1 MTGVLIV
8 APQAISLVSVGGTD
22 PANLLTPSPKEV
34 WTAPSTAAQAIDI
47 DMGAAVSIDSF
58 FLGHSNAAAAAT
70 WTISSATGLGTGLTT
85 IKASGAMRAADSIG
99 PSHHAFHRLAAP
111 VTSRY
116 FRLAVT
122 QSGATPLYAGTLVLG
137 KVFEKYREL
146 GGGRQLVDT
155 GVRQGQS
162 DGGYGTGTGVTKAQF
177 NFSFIDLT
185 DAEVAQLWAI
195 AKAIGL
201 RKPCLVVEDAALASG
216 QNEAIH
222 YGVFERFEPYARQ
235 EANSTRWAFSH
246 EEWA

>member
-1 MTGVLIV
+1 MTGVLII
-8 APQAISLVSVGGTD
+8 APQAITQVSVGGTD
-22 PANLLTPSPKEV
+22 PANLLTASPKEV
-34 WTAPSTAAQAIDI
+34 WTALSTAAQAIDI
-47 DMGAAVSIDSF
+47 DLGAVTTIDSF
-58 FLGHSNAAAAAT
+58 FLGHTNAASGAT

-99 PSHHAFHRLAAP
+99 PGHHAFHRLSAP
-111 VTSRY
+111 VASRY
-116 FRLAVT
+116 FRLTVT

-137 KVFEKYREL
+137 KAFEKYREY

-162 DGGYGTGTGVTKAQF
+162 DGGYGAGAGVTKAQF
-177 NFSFIDLT
+177 SFSFIDLT
-185 DAEVAQLWAI
+185 DAEVRELWAI
-195 AKAIGL
+195 AKAVGL
-201 RKPCLVVEDAALASG
+201 RGPCLVVEDAALASG